1 MNINPIVASN
11 STTQAR
17 PLAHVQPTLHGDMKS
32 GYLTTADIALIK
44 AATNTE
50 FNWPPGEGE
59 GAPEAA
65 FELAM
70 LRHRQMLNGSALA
83 ELKATDLVALRRAGI
98 INQEFLTN
106 ALDYLRSGDKGTD
119 TTERTDLT
127 RRDGHGPTIQS
138 GTIAPDGSVYL

>member
-1 MNINPIVASN
+1 MNITPLGVSG
-11 STTQAR
+11 STMHAR
-17 PLAHVQPTLHGDMKS
+17 PVGYVRPTMHGDMFS

-70 LRHRQMLNGSALA
+70 LRHGQMLNGAVLA

-106 ALDYLRSGDKGTD
+106 ALDYLRSGEKGTD
-119 TTERTDLT
+119 TT
-127 RRDGHGPTIQS
+127 
-138 GTIAPDGSVYL
+138 